1 MTRSTTFP
9 VRIHQV
15 PRAPDGLAAPELSL
29 LRAMLEQQRS
39 FRTDQL
45 AELHAERAARLR
57 EVTSG
62 MHPRAVDLEIND
74 SLAAGAR
81 AALHDVLDALRR
93 MEAGCYGT
101 CAECLAPIELERLEI
116 LPQVALCMRCQRAA
130 AEQPRQ

>member
-1 MTRSTTFP
+1 
-9 VRIHQV
+9 
-15 PRAPDGLAAPELSL
+15 
-29 LRAMLEQQRS
+29 MLEQQRS

-45 AELHAERAARLR
+45 AQLHTEREARLR
-57 EVTSG
+57 GATSG
-62 MHPRAVDLEIND
+62 ASSRAVDLEINA

-101 CAECLAPIELERLEI
+101 CSHCLGPIELERLEI

-130 AEQPRQ
+130 AEECRQ